1 MAIHQPLGNQQTGG
15 QAPGQSIRQTM
26 LQVVEEYSKIG
37 PGYFQ
42 AGPILNEVAKRCQ
55 ASSTEQQQAVLTV
68 WNDLFRSGL
77 LGEGY
82 DLSNPSMPFCHLSS
96 RGREALKHISR
107 DPANPDGY
115 LAYLASKTS
124 LDDVSRSYLV
134 EAVHTFNSTSFKS
147 AAVMVGAAAESLILR
162 LRDKL
167 VSKLSSAGTSLPTG
181 LNDWRIKTV
190 RDALTTYCDGQK
202 GTMPRSLRETYD
214 AYWSAFAEQIRR
226 VRNDAGHPQS
236 VDPVSEE
243 AVHAS
248 LLIFPELAQLISE
261 LEAWIG
267 P

>member
-1 MAIHQPLGNQQTGG
+1 MAIHQPQGNTQAG
-15 QAPGQSIRQTM
+15 QPPGQSIRQVM

-42 AGPILNEVAKRCQ
+42 TGPILNEVAKRCG
-55 ASSTEQQQAVLTV
+55 ARSTEQQQAVLTV

-77 LGEGY
+77 LGEGC
-82 DLSNPSMPFCHLSS
+82 DLSNPSLPFCHLTS

-115 LAYLASKTS
+115 LAYLASKAS

-134 EAVHTFNSTSFKS
+134 EAVHTFNSASFKS

-167 VSKLSSAGTSLPTG
+167 VSKLSTAGTPLPTG
-181 LNDWRIKTV
+181 LSDWRIKTV

-248 LLIFPELAQLISE
+248 LLIFPELAHLISE
-261 LEAWIG
+261 LEVWIG